1 MKRYLA
7 VPLYVLLVFLSG
19 ALVGAVGYR
28 LYNAKSV
35 TVAAAP
41 KVKPEEI
48 RRHIVDEMHSR
59 LKLTDNQ
66 VGQLQ
71 AALDATRQSFVEY
84 DQRAKVQRK
93 AIIEKQH
100 NEIRAFLNPDQ
111 RAEYEKFLAER
122 AKRRA
127 EARAKK

>member
-28 LYNAKSV
+28 LYSAKSV
-35 TVAAAP
+35 TATAP
-41 KVKPEEI
+41 KLKPDDV
-48 RRHIVDEMHSR
+48 RRHIVDEMQSR
-59 LKLTDNQ
+59 LKLTSDQ
-66 VGQLQ
+66 VGKLQ
-71 AALDATRQSFVEY
+71 VALDATRQSFAEY

-100 NEIRAFLNPDQ
+100 DEIRAFLNPDQ